1 MGQICDTLSNDITVI
16 IANYGKGRE
25 FLLPILNDVN
35 IKFGYISEHTLIEIS
50 KQIDIPIGEIH
61 GVMSFYSYL
70 NHEKQGKY
78 VIRLCKTISCDMA
91 NKDLIVKSL
100 ERELDIKFGETTPD
114 GMFSLTYTNCIGMC
128 DKGPAML
135 INDNVYHSLTPEKI
149 YEIIN
154 NMKGGKYEY

>member
-1 MGQICDTLSNDITVI
+1 MGQICDTLSNDISEI

-35 IKFGYISEHTLIEIS
+35 IKFGHISEHTLIEIS
-50 KQIDIPIGEIH
+50 RQIDIPIGEIH

-100 ERELDIKFGETTPD
+100 ERELGIKFGETTLD

-128 DKGPAML
+128 DRGPAML
-135 INDNVYHSLTPEKI
+135 INDDVYHSLTPEKI
-149 YEIIN
+149 YEIVNDI
-154 NMKGGKYEY
+154 KGGKI